1 MCLLGASLV
10 LPGLVP
16 GAVAQAE
23 ENAEICEEQ
32 VECASREEA
41 EAYTF
46 PEFRQR
52 EGESYRLV
60 RTEIL
65 PVESDKPDESNVEEP
80 RPPQVELVVS
90 PVIPQGESYE
100 PETEMVRDGIRYRLV
115 QTEME
120 TAEPEE
126 GGQVVEGS
134 RVYSGVTER
143 PDIPEEADFIVWDEA
158 RQENRTVRLS
168 LARLQ
173 EVWSW
178 REDFQATLTAS
189 PAGASEYTL
198 GGQVVTLGEEA
209 PGLEAHEAA
218 VLAELGVEPERYQIQ
233 DSQWVGPAY
242 ETEQGWVREIR
253 VTGSRYAAD
262 YTAWYVGELPAQP
275 GTVYRSVYQEIQ
287 DPEAEAPDRYR
298 VRAIYQ
304 REETEEPALPPAALP
319 AAAGALTAGIF
330 VVVWRRRKK
339 KRKG

>member
-10 LPGLVP
+10 FPWPVRVTASQVEEE
-16 GAVAQAE
+16 AVLW
-23 ENAEICEEQ
+23 EEQ

-46 PEFRQR
+46 PDLCQR

-65 PVESDKPDESNVEEP
+65 PVESDELDESKTEET
-80 RPPQVELVVS
+80 RPPQVELVIS

-100 PETEMVRDGIRYRLV
+100 PEAEMVRDGIRYRLV
-115 QTEME
+115 QTETE
-120 TAEPEE
+120 PAEPEE
-126 GGQVVEGS
+126 SGQMVEGS
-134 RVYSGVTER
+134 QVYAGVTER
-143 PDIPEEADFIVWDEA
+143 PDIPEEADFVVWDEV

-178 REDFQATLTAS
+178 REDFQAVLTAS
-189 PAGASEYTL
+189 PAGASEYEL

-218 VLAELGVEPERYQIQ
+218 VLAELGLEPERYQIQ
-233 DSQWVGPAY
+233 DSQWAGPAY
-242 ETEQGWVREIR
+242 ETEQGWARQIR

-275 GTVYRSVYQEIQ
+275 GTVYRSVYQEILE
-287 DPEAEAPDRYR
+287 PETEAPDRYR
-298 VRAIYQ
+298 VRAVYQ
-304 REETEEPALPPAALP
+304 REEKEEPALPPAALP
-319 AAAGALTAGIF
+319 TAAGILTAGIF